1 MASYFFTKIPLY
13 RIKDIIKHVKKPTSS
28 LVDYKPRPTLKDVLQ
43 NKVYLAAFHSYLQ
56 SEFSEENIEFWLA
69 CQNFRATSSQDKLQL
84 KAKDIYNE
92 FIQPTAN
99 KEINVDHCIRKEI
112 RKSLHKPGLTCFD
125 EAQKHIYRLMERDS
139 CPRFL
144 HSEAFLRIK
153 QTSKTLWYI

>member
-1 MASYFFTKIPLY
+1 MPSYFFTKIALY
-13 RIKDIIKHVKKPTSS
+13 RIKDIIKRVKKPTSS
-28 LVDYKPRPTLKDVLQ
+28 LVDYKPGPTLKDVLH

-84 KAKDIYNE
+84 KAKDIYKE

-112 RKSLHKPGLTCFD
+112 RKSVDKPGLTCFD
-125 EAQKHIYRLMERDS
+125 EAQKQVYRLMESDS

-144 HSEAFLRIK
+144 QSEVFLRLK
-153 QTSKTLWYI
+153 QTSNTLWYI